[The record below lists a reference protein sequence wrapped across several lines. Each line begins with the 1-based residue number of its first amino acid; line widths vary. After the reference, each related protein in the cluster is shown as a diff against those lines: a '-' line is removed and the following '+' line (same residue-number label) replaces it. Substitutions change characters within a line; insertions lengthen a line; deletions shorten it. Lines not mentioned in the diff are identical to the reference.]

1 MSGDTNEDGEIRSVF
16 QFNFSGQSSEYS
28 SLKIRKHI
36 CLEMNTHH
44 QHFSTLFLLTMIHD
58 TEECGQLIETTS
70 SQLSTRLSA
79 ESSWVTEQDQRFG
92 WKTSTD
98 LRLLNPKLREM
109 RMIYNI
115 LPITLQAMRQFI
127 WMWIIKLCRHSASSL
142 AHFTIWTK
150 MKSDLT
156 WDSSSCHNVCKLSSK
171 SIYPFFPLLGALQLW
186 RAKSEFFVMLNVKEK
201 FRFCW
206 PWL

>member
-1 MSGDTNEDGEIRSVF
+1 MFSSTLQSWQVSGDTNEDGEIRSVF

-44 QHFSTLFLLTMIHD
+44 HHFSTLFLLTMIHD

-98 LRLLNPKLREM
+98 LRLLNPKLRE
-109 RMIYNI
+109 NEND
-115 LPITLQAMRQFI
+115 LQHLANNFTGNAPIHLNVDHKTLQA
-127 WMWIIKLCRHSASSL
+127 LSL
-142 AHFTIWTK
+142 FTGTLYNLDKDEIRL
-150 MKSDLT
+150 DL
-156 WDSSSCHNVCKLSSK
+156 
-171 SIYPFFPLLGALQLW
+171 G
-186 RAKSEFFVMLNVKEK
+186 
-201 FRFCW
+201 
-206 PWL
+206 